1 LKKKEIFVGSRQSRL
16 ALAQTQWVVEQLK
29 KRRPDLSFR
38 VVEMKTRGDHI
49 LDVPLSK
56 IGDKGLFT
64 KELENALQK
73 GECDL
78 VVHSMK
84 DLPTQLPEGL
94 IIGAICAR
102 EYPGDVLIAKNG
114 TSLSELPAGAVLGTS
129 SLRRKAQLLRFRQD
143 LKICDLRG
151 NLTTRLR
158 KLNEQDLD
166 GIIVAYAGVCR
177 LRLEQKITQKIPFS
191 ICLPAVGQGSLGLEI
206 RAGDAETELLVKD
219 LDDSEARLAVTAE
232 RAFLRRLEGGCQ
244 VPIGALGRVEGETLV
259 LEGIVL
265 SFDGSRYVR
274 ESIGGSKNE
283 ASGLGVALA
292 EKMLSRGAQEILA
305 GARETSSTGV
315 GE

>member
-1 LKKKEIFVGSRQSRL
+1 MVGSRQSRL
-16 ALAQTQWVVEQLK
+16 ALAQAQWVVEQLK
-29 KRRPDLSFR
+29 KRRSDLSFR
-38 VVEMKTRGDHI
+38 VVGMKTKGDHI
-49 LDVPLSK
+49 LDVPLAK

-64 KELENALQK
+64 KELENALLA

-84 DLPTQLPEGL
+84 DLSTQLPEGL
-94 IIGAICAR
+94 IIGAVCAR

-114 TSLSELPAGAVLGTS
+114 LSLSKLPAGAVLGTS
-129 SLRRKAQLLRFRQD
+129 SLRRRAQLLRFRQD

-151 NLTTRLR
+151 NLTTRLH

-166 GIIVAYAGVCR
+166 GIIVAYAGIFR
-177 LRLEQKITQKIPFS
+177 LRLEQKITQRIPFS

-206 RAGDAETELLVKD
+206 RAGDAKAELLAKS
-219 LDDSEARLAVTAE
+219 LDDSGTRLAVTAE

-244 VPIGALGRVEGETLV
+244 VPIGALGRVEGEKIA

-265 SFDGSRYVR
+265 SADGNRYVR
-274 ESIGGSKNE
+274 ESISGLKSE

-292 EKMLSRGAQEILA
+292 EKMLSRGAREILA
-305 GARETSSTGV
+305 GVRETSSTGV